1 MEEVTCVGKSVLLN
15 HSSDG
20 VSCDT
25 EWNLT
30 IMINYLEG
38 RSKHLSFPDIN
49 QNIKKG
55 RYQMLEGSCAAIIVF
70 FVLTHGC

>member
-38 RSKHLSFPDIN
+38 KSNHL
-49 QNIKKG
+49 
-55 RYQMLEGSCAAIIVF
+55 
-70 FVLTHGC
+70 